1 MERLPKPNMPNAFFS
16 IDKITGSKTV
26 VLISLLLIAGF
37 TGCRDP
43 WSNEPTRPLKT
54 EGFENQY
61 IRMADSISYGVVIK
75 NRDPDDTW
83 QKKWLGTLDRQEFID
98 FLFDAV
104 YSGKLQPYDYF
115 TDEPLSPKAIRELEK
130 TETFDRDRIGK
141 IQFEERWYLDR
152 EKLSMVKEVYSVML
166 AYEVYRKD
174 GSFRGYKPAFKVRLR
189 EELQK

>member
-1 MERLPKPNMPNAFFS
+1 MPGGFCSTAKNPG
-16 IDKITGSKTV
+16 IQTV
-26 VLISLLLIAGF
+26 ALAALLLIVSF

-43 WSNEPTRPLKT
+43 WSDEPSRSLQT
-54 EGFENQY
+54 EGFQDSY

-75 NRDPDDTW
+75 NRDPEDAW
-83 QKKWLGTLDRQEFID
+83 QKKWLGTLDREEFID

-115 TDEPLSPKAIRELEK
+115 TDEPLPPGAIRDLEK
-130 TETFDRDRIGK
+130 TKAFDRERIGK
-141 IQFEERWYLDR
+141 IQFEERWYFDQQQ
-152 EKLSMVKEVYSVML
+152 LSMVKEVYSVML

>member
-1 MERLPKPNMPNAFFS
+1 MPSDFCS
-16 IDKITGSKTV
+16 IVKTPASKTV
-26 VLISLLLIAGF
+26 VLVLLLLILGI

-43 WSNEPTRPLKT
+43 WSNEPTRSLQT
-54 EGFENQY
+54 EGFKDHY

-75 NRDPDDTW
+75 NRDPEDTW

-104 YSGKLQPYDYF
+104 YSGKLQSYDYF
-115 TDEPLSPKAIRELEK
+115 TDEPLSKKAIRELEK
-130 TETFDRDRIGK
+130 TEAFDRDRIGK
-141 IQFEERWYLDR
+141 IQFEERWYFDK
-152 EKLSMVKEVYSVML
+152 EQLSMVKEVYSVML

>member
-1 MERLPKPNMPNAFFS
+1 MPSDFCS
-16 IDKITGSKTV
+16 IVKMPDSKTL
-26 VLISLLLIAGF
+26 VLVLLLLIVGF

-43 WSNEPTRPLKT
+43 WSKEPTQPLQT
-54 EGFENQY
+54 EGFENHY

-75 NRDPDDTW
+75 NRDPEDTW

-98 FLFDAV
+98 FLFEAV
-104 YSGKLQPYDYF
+104 YSGKLQSYDYF
-115 TDEPLSPKAIRELEK
+115 TDEPLSTKAIRELEK
-130 TETFDRDRIGK
+130 TEAFDRDRIGK
-141 IQFEERWYLDR
+141 IQFKERWYFDK
-152 EKLSMVKEVYSVML
+152 EQLSMVKEVYSVML